1 MNRVLIADDDPSIRR
16 LLETLAR
23 REGIH
28 VDTAADGAEAIDF
41 LGRHEYSLV
50 LLDLMMPRVNG
61 FAVIDWLGH
70 NPRPHKPTVFVIS
83 AYADQ
88 MYRSVD
94 TSVVCGVLHKP
105 FDVGEVGS
113 LLRHVVGGWDDE
125 LANALRNSRERAIRE
140 FIEAAARERA
150 ARGRRV
156 DNVDRD
162 Q

>member
-1 MNRVLIADDDPSIRR
+1 MNRVLIVDDDPSIRR
-16 LLETLAR
+16 LLATLAK

-28 VDTAADGAEAIDF
+28 VDTAADGSEAIAHLED
-41 LGRHEYSLV
+41 HAYSLV

-61 FAVIDWLGH
+61 FAVVDWLAD
-70 NPRPHKPTVFVIS
+70 NAPAHKPVVFVIS

-94 TSVVCGVLHKP
+94 TSVVSGVLHKP

-113 LLRHVVGGWDDE
+113 LLRHVVNGWDDD
-125 LANALRNSRERAIRE
+125 LAAALRNSHERAIRD

-150 ARGRRV
+150 APRR
-156 DNVDRD
+156 
-162 Q
+162 QH